1 MRKSTSAFSERGQR
15 RLMGNIHETDEM
27 ASIGVKSKSWDIP
40 IEDDHRTAFHD
51 DLRAASGVGRR
62 RIRSKVCVIK

>member
-1 MRKSTSAFSERGQR
+1 
-15 RLMGNIHETDEM
+15 MGNIHETDEM